1 MTELIEK
8 QNEEQSINFIMEMFV
23 QTLYVI
29 SLEASGTINEHTTIV
44 VIRMAGEIF
53 RPTVR
58 KIFVYHFKCACKL
71 RAYNKNA
78 CVFYPLVWKMF

>member
-44 VIRMAGEIF
+44 VIRMAGENF
-53 RPTVR
+53 CPTAR
-58 KIFVYHFKCACKL
+58 KIFVYHFKCACKT
-71 RAYNKNA
+71 
-78 CVFYPLVWKMF
+78 